1 MLKFLLN
8 PFENSTDRKL
18 LIFGCSV
25 FVIMVLLSWH
35 WNILADGIVQLH
47 NNTGLPLWKV
57 FLNTSMNIIL
67 LSMLMFLIAKL
78 IYTKSRLIDVLSVVL
93 VANFAQMMVMLLLF
107 NPYMQGIM
115 KPLETAILGGD
126 LTLKTVPQI
135 NLVIISI
142 VGILAIALLYYF
154 FHLLVLGMKIAMNS
168 KKGYHVILIIILTML
183 LDTFLHILNPY
194 LS

>member
-1 MLKFLLN
+1 MLKFLIN

-25 FVIMVLLSWH
+25 FVGMVFLSWH

-57 FLNTSMNIIL
+57 FLNTGLNIIL
-67 LSMLMFLIAKL
+67 LSLLMFIIAKL
-78 IYTKSRLIDVLSVVL
+78 IYPKSRLIDVITVVL
-93 VANFAQMMVMLLLF
+93 VANVAQMIVMLLLF

-115 KPLETAILGGD
+115 KPLEKAILAGD

-135 NLVIISI
+135 NLVIISLA
-142 VGILAIALLYYF
+142 GILAIAFLYYF

-168 KKGYHVILIIILTML
+168 KKGYHVLLIIILTML